1 MITIHRENRWNC
13 AFSDVTT
20 KAYLVAV
27 AIVVVVVVGGGKFA
41 KRESDGFC
49 HWWGVCC
56 RLSSESIRERIW
68 GC

>member
-20 KAYLVAV
+20 KPYLVAV
-27 AIVVVVVVGGGKFA
+27 AIVVVVLVVVGGKFA

-49 HWWGVCC
+49 HWWGFFVVACQA
-56 RLSSESIRERIW
+56 SP
-68 GC
+68 